1 MNIISL
7 LLKIILEITWGLSIE
22 PAIET
27 ILDKLDDMS
36 LLKKVPTKTGS
47 HMFSGQ
53 MHCLKLSST
62 SLQVFQF
69 YILMT

>member
-7 LLKIILEITWGLSIE
+7 LLKIILEITWGLS
-22 PAIET
+22 IET

-62 SLQVFQF
+62 SLQAFQF
-69 YILMT
+69 